1 MRFGVI
7 AILAAAAWAQTPPP
21 AQTSPA
27 VQAPANAAGYVG
39 SNVCKTCHA
48 DVWFNFYKNP
58 HFKSIASASEAPER
72 TGCEGCHGPAKAHV
86 EARGGKTT
94 IPRAF
99 SLLSPKATMD
109 ACLMCHASNFDKA
122 NIRRSEHTQA
132 DIACTNCHSIHH
144 AATPK
149 YLLAKK
155 QNELCY
161 TCHANIRAQFEMPSR
176 HRVNE
181 GFMQCSDCHNPH
193 GTFAGTWGMGTP
205 NHMVTQALFN
215 EIPCL
220 KCHVDKRGPFVYE
233 HPSVRVE
240 GCQTCHNPHGS
251 TNAKLLKRPV
261 VFTICLE
268 CHNGGASGTRNQ
280 GVDLQS
286 GRHNLLDPKFQKC
299 TTCHVRLHG
308 SNADQFF
315 LR

>member
-1 MRFGVI
+1 MC
-7 AILAAAAWAQTPPP
+7 AWAQTPAASQTP
-21 AQTSPA
+21 APSQTATPKPA
-27 VQAPANAAGYVG
+27 TPQGGYLG
-39 SNVCKTCHA
+39 SNVCKVCHA
-48 DVWFNFYKNP
+48 DVWSNFYKNP
-58 HFKSIASASEAPER
+58 HFKSIASGTEPPDR
-72 TGCEGCHGPAKAHV
+72 TGCEGCHGPAQGHV
-86 EARGGKTT
+86 DAGGGRTT

-99 SLLSPKATMD
+99 SLLTPKATIE
-109 ACLMCHASNFDKA
+109 ACLTCHAKNFDKA
-122 NIRRSEHTQA
+122 NIWRSEHTQA
-132 DIACTNCHSIHH
+132 QIACTNCHSIHH

-161 TCHANIRAQFEMPSR
+161 GCHANIRAQFEMPSR

-193 GTFAGTWGMGTP
+193 GVFTATWGMGQRST
-205 NHMVTQALFN
+205 HMVTQVLDN
-215 EIPCL
+215 EIACL

-240 GCQTCHNPHGS
+240 GCQMCHMPHGS
-251 TNAKLLKRPV
+251 TNAKLLRRPV

-268 CHNGGASGTRNQ
+268 CHNQGASGTRNA

-299 TTCHVRLHG
+299 TICHVRIHG
-308 SNADQFF
+308 SNADANF